1 MNDQNQSAIVT
12 GGTSGLGAA
21 VAIALKDRGINVGI
35 IDLDEKN
42 GNKTA
47 DKIGAIFAKCDVGD
61 ADSVTHAL
69 SSLRSVNGQESIC
82 VNCAGIALALP
93 TLKSDKPHDPKQFEQ
108 IIRTNLIGTFNVAS
122 QSAAGMIKMAP
133 KGEDYSR
140 GVIVNTSSMA
150 AFDGQIGHVAY
161 SASKAGIVGLT
172 LPMARDLARDG
183 IRVITIAP
191 GIFSTSMASNIK
203 TKHKKKLLENQAFPK
218 RLGKPNEFAS
228 LVLHCIDNKMLNGET
243 IRLDAGFRM
252 PPK

>member
-93 TLKSDKPHDPKQFEQ
+93 TLKSDKPHD
-108 IIRTNLIGTFNVAS
+108 LL
-122 QSAAGMIKMAP
+122 
-133 KGEDYSR
+133 
-140 GVIVNTSSMA
+140 
-150 AFDGQIGHVAY
+150 
-161 SASKAGIVGLT
+161 GLSY
-172 LPMARDLARDG
+172 L
-183 IRVITIAP
+183 
-191 GIFSTSMASNIK
+191 
-203 TKHKKKLLENQAFPK
+203 
-218 RLGKPNEFAS
+218 
-228 LVLHCIDNKMLNGET
+228 
-243 IRLDAGFRM
+243 
-252 PPK
+252 